1 MRRLTLAFCGCG
13 SRARTY
19 AGIASE
25 MPDRFALVAGADPV
39 AGRVEFI
46 RGKSDRPTDFKGYGS
61 AEAMF
66 AAGKPADVVV
76 IGTQDAQHREHA
88 IRAMEL
94 GCDLLLE
101 KPVAHRL
108 EDVLAVQAAARRLGR
123 RVVVCH
129 VLRYTPFYAKVES
142 LLRSGI
148 VGEIVTANFIEG
160 VQPWHQAHSF
170 VRGHWSV
177 ESKASPMILAK
188 SCHDMDLLA
197 WLINRPCLAV
207 SSHGA
212 LTQFT
217 AAHAP
222 TGAPARCTDGCP
234 AANQCP
240 YDAHRYAQPEGRRW
254 LGMVYDRAKEA
265 TDEEIFTWLR
275 TSPWGRCAFRCDND
289 VVDHQVLALKFTG
302 EVTATF
308 TMTAFDDGRQLEIFG
323 TKGVL
328 RGGAF
333 VKKHLGC
340 DLVFTPHG
348 WNQTAEKITVE
359 TPTGGYAGHGGGDAG
374 LMATLHA
381 ELTGADASALRTSL
395 EVSIQSHRMAFAA
408 ETSRK
413 EGRTVVIETSAG

>member
-1 MRRLTLAFCGCG
+1 
-13 SRARTY
+13 
-19 AGIASE
+19 
-25 MPDRFALVAGADPV
+25 MPDRFELVAAADPV
-39 AGRVEFI
+39 AGRVETI
-46 RGKSDRPTDFKGYGS
+46 RAHAGATSDFRSFAS

-76 IGTQDAQHREHA
+76 IGTQDALHRAHA

-101 KPVAHRL
+101 KPIAHRL
-108 EDVLAVQAAARRLGR
+108 DDTLAVRDAARRLGR

-129 VLRYTPFYAKVES
+129 VLRYTPFYAKVHE
-142 LLRSGI
+142 LLRAGAI
-148 VGEIVTANFIEG
+148 GDLVTANFTEG

-177 ESKASPMILAK
+177 EAKSSPMILAK

-197 WLINRPCLAV
+197 WLIDRPCLSV
-207 SSHGA
+207 SSYGA
-212 LTQFT
+212 LSHFT
-217 AAHAP
+217 AAQAP
-222 TGAPARCTDGCP
+222 AGAPARCTDGCP
-234 AANQCP
+234 AAAHCRF
-240 YDAHRYAQPEGRRW
+240 DAHLYAKPDGRRW
-254 LGMVYDRAKEA
+254 LGMVFDRAKEA
-265 TDEEIFTWLR
+265 PDEEIFTWLR
-275 TSPWGRCAFRCDND
+275 TSPWGRCAYRCDND
-289 VVDHQVLALKFTG
+289 VVDHQVVAMRFTG

-308 TMTAFDDGRQLEIFG
+308 TMTAFDEGRHLEICG

-333 VKKHLGC
+333 VKKQLGC
-340 DLVFTPHG
+340 DLTFTPHG
-348 WNQTAEKITVE
+348 WNQPTERIVVE

-381 ELTGADASALRTSL
+381 ELTGADAAAMRTSL

-408 ETSRK
+408 EQSRK
-413 EGRTVVIETSAG
+413 EGRTVVLETTVG

>member
-13 SRARTY
+13 SRSRTY
-19 AGIASE
+19 AGIAAG
-25 MPDRFALVAGADPV
+25 MPEHFALVAGADPV
-39 AGRVEFI
+39 HERVEFI
-46 RGKSDRPTDFKGYGS
+46 RGKSAQPEGFRGYAS
-61 AEAMF
+61 AEEMF

-76 IGTQDAQHREHA
+76 IGTQDAQHRAHA
-88 IRAMEL
+88 LRAMEL

-129 VLRYTPFYAKVES
+129 VLRYTPFYAKVEE
-142 LLRSGI
+142 LLRAGI
-148 VGEIVTANFIEG
+148 LGDIVTANFTEG

-177 ESKASPMILAK
+177 EAKSSPMILAK

-197 WLINRPCLAV
+197 WLIGKPCVAV

-212 LTQFT
+212 LSQFT
-217 AAHAP
+217 AAQAP
-222 TGAPARCTDGCP
+222 AGAPARCTDGCP
-234 AANQCP
+234 AADRCLF
-240 YDAHRYAQPEGRRW
+240 DAHLYAKPEGRRW

-265 TDEEIFTWLR
+265 SDEEVFAWLR
-275 TSPWGRCAFRCDND
+275 TSPWGRCAYRCDND
-289 VVDHQVLALKFTG
+289 VVDHQVLALKFAG
-302 EVTATF
+302 DVTATF
-308 TMTAFDDGRQLEIFG
+308 TMTAFDEGRHLEIFG

-333 VKKHLGC
+333 VKKHIGC
-340 DLVFTPHG
+340 DLIFTPHG
-348 WNQTAEKITVE
+348 WNQPSEKITVE

-381 ELTGADASALRTSL
+381 DLTGDDAAAMRTSL
-395 EVSIQSHRMAFAA
+395 EVSIQSHLMAFAA
-408 ETSRK
+408 ERSRK
-413 EGRTVVIETSAG
+413 EGRTVVIETTAG

>member
-1 MRRLTLAFCGCG
+1 MRQLTLAFCGCG

-19 AGIASE
+19 AGIAAG
-25 MPDRFALVAGADPV
+25 MPAAFALHAGADPV
-39 AGRVEFI
+39 PGRVAAI
-46 RGKSDRPTDFKGYGS
+46 REKSAEPNRFQSYPS

-76 IGTQDAQHREHA
+76 IGTQDADHRAHA

-94 GCDLLLE
+94 GCDILLE
-101 KPVAHRL
+101 KPIAPTL
-108 EDVLAVQAAARRLGR
+108 ADVLAVQATASRLGR

-129 VLRYTPFYAKVES
+129 VLRYTPFYAKVAS
-142 LLRSGI
+142 LLQSGQL
-148 VGEIVTANFIEG
+148 GEIVTANFIEG

-177 ESKASPMILAK
+177 AAKSSPMILAK

-197 WLINRPCLAV
+197 WLIDRPCLAI
-207 SSHGA
+207 SSYGA
-212 LTQFT
+212 LSQFT
-217 AAHAP
+217 AQHAP
-222 TGAPARCTDGCP
+222 AGAPARCTDGCP
-234 AANQCP
+234 VAATCAF
-240 YDAHRYAQPEGRRW
+240 DAHRYAQPEGRRW
-254 LGMVYDRAKEA
+254 LGMVYDRAQVA
-265 TDEEIFTWLR
+265 TDAEVFTWLE
-275 TSPWGRCAFRCDND
+275 TSPWGRCAYRCDND
-289 VVDHQVLALKFTG
+289 VVDHQVLACRFTG
-302 EVTATF
+302 DVTATF
-308 TMTAFDDGRQLEIFG
+308 TMTAFEEGRHLEIFG

-333 VKKHLGC
+333 VKQHLGC

-359 TPTGGYAGHGGGDAG
+359 TPTVGYAGHGGGDAG

-381 ELTGADASALRTSL
+381 ELTSDNPGALRTSL

-408 ETSRK
+408 ETSRL
-413 EGRTVVIETSAG
+413 EGRTVVLETSAG